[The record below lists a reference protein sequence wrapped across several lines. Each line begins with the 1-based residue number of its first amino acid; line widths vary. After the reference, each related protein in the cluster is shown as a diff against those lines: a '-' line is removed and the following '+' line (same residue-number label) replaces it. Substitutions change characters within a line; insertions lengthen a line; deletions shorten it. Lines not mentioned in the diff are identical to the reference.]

1 VDFVSSARIYRH
13 AESEGYVVAGFDSYC
28 LEVIQ
33 AHVIA
38 ANAENAPFLLQVT
51 PKGFGHIGIEYFTA
65 MARALISNSTVPVAM
80 HLDHGTSL
88 DEIRFCI
95 EKGFTSVMIDGS
107 RLSFDE
113 NVEITR
119 RVVKIAHRRDV
130 TVEAELG
137 RVLGKES
144 DIEVKNGEES
154 STDPDA
160 AMEFVKA
167 TGVDS
172 LAVSVGTKHGFYRK
186 EPFIDFERLA
196 AIHERVD
203 VPLVFHGG
211 TGLGP
216 EIIHR
221 ASKLGV
227 RKINIGT
234 LIKHAFTSGVK
245 EYTNAHPDEIDPRRV
260 LGHARDNTVKELR
273 AVLRMF
279 GASGKNWLT

>member
-1 VDFVSSARIYRH
+1 VDFVSSASIYRH

-33 AHVIA
+33 ANITA
-38 ANAENAPFLLQVT
+38 ANSENAPFLLQVT
-51 PKGFGHIGIEYFTA
+51 PKGLRHIGIEYFTA
-65 MARALISNSTVPVAM
+65 MARALISNSAVPVAM

-88 DEIRFCI
+88 DEIQDCI

-107 RLSFDE
+107 KLSFDE
-113 NVEITR
+113 NIEITAR
-119 RVVKIAHRRDV
+119 AVKIAHKRGV

-144 DIEVKNGEES
+144 DIEVKKGEENY
-154 STDPDA
+154 TDPDA
-160 AMEFVKA
+160 AVEFVRA
-167 TGVDS
+167 TGADS
-172 LAVSVGTKHGFYRK
+172 LAVSVGTKHGFYLK
-186 EPFIDFERLA
+186 EPLIDFERLA
-196 AIHERVD
+196 AIHERVR

-216 EIIHR
+216 EIVNR

-234 LIKHAFTSGVK
+234 LIKYTFTSSVK
-245 EYTNAHPDEIDPRRV
+245 EYNHEHPDEIDPRRI
-260 LGHARDNTVKELR
+260 LGHARDSVVKELR

-279 GASGKNWLT
+279 GSSGKNWLK